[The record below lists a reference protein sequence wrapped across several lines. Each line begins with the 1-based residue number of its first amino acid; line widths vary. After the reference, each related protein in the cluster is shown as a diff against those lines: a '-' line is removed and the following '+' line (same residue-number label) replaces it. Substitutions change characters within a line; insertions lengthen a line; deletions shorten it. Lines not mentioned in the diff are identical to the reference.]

1 LRPDPGLAAV
11 LEQSTSSPA
20 ELDKCNVVDIDLGG
34 AAFKL
39 IET

>member
-1 LRPDPGLAAV
+1 

-20 ELDKCNVVDIDLGG
+20 ELGKSNVFDIDLGG